1 MATLP
6 VVNELDKRKGIL
18 AAFVVMLLL
27 FLYLYFTEILMADP
41 PPRDIPVKTETTI
54 DEIELKNLVVEAGG
68 QGGGTPTND
77 PVVSEPQPQTQQVLT
92 KPKNPKTQTNTGQST
107 NNTAPKSNNTS
118 STTQASNNPFGD
130 GGSGGGKGGGKGG
143 KFGNDSGTI
152 GEGPGGGGNGDGR
165 VRLND
170 PQVDQIKTDVNVTI
184 HLKLTVNE
192 NGDVVS
198 ASNITSKTT
207 TTDQRIINQV
217 ISAVKNQVKYNK
229 DKGAGLVSVYLTVKI
244 NAT

>member
-6 VVNELDKRKGIL
+6 VVNEFDKRKGII
-18 AAFVVMLLL
+18 AAFVVLLLL
-27 FLYLYFTEILMADP
+27 FLYLYFTKILMADP

-68 QGGGTPTND
+68 EGGGEPTND
-77 PVVSEPQPQTQQVLT
+77 PVVKEPQPQTQQVLT

-107 NNTAPKSNNTS
+107 NNTAPNSNNTS

-143 KFGNDSGTI
+143 KFGNDAGTSGD
-152 GEGPGGGGNGDGR
+152 GPGTGSGNGR
-165 VRLND
+165 VRMNNVSLEHIETN
-170 PQVDQIKTDVNVTI
+170 VDVII
-184 HLKLTVNE
+184 YMKLTVNE

-198 ASNITSKTT
+198 AKSITSKTT

-217 ISAVKNQVKYNK
+217 TAAVVSQVKYNK
-229 DKGAGLVSVYLTVKI
+229 DPGSGLVSVYYSVGLDAK
-244 NAT
+244 

>member
-1 MATLP
+1 M
-6 VVNELDKRKGIL
+6 
-18 AAFVVMLLL
+18 
-27 FLYLYFTEILMADP
+27 
-41 PPRDIPVKTETTI
+41 VK
-54 DEIELKNLVVEAGG
+54 
-68 QGGGTPTND
+68 
-77 PVVSEPQPQTQQVLT
+77 EPQPQTQQVLT

-107 NNTAPKSNNTS
+107 NNTAPNSNNTS

-143 KFGNDSGTI
+143 KFGNDAGTG

-165 VRLND
+165 IRLND
-170 PQVDQIKTDVNVTI
+170 PQVDHIETNVNVTI
-184 HLKLTVNE
+184 YLKLTVNE

-217 ISAVKNQVKYNK
+217 IAAVKSQVKYNK
-229 DKGAGLVSVYLTVKI
+229 DSGAGLVSVYLTVRI

>member
-6 VVNELDKRKGIL
+6 VVNEIDKRKGII
-18 AAFVVMLLL
+18 AAAITMLLL
-27 FLYLYFTEILMADP
+27 FLYLYFTKILMADP

-54 DEIELKNLVVEAGG
+54 DQIELKNLVVEAGG

-77 PVVSEPQPQTQQVLT
+77 PVVSEPKPQTQQVLT

-107 NNTAPKSNNTS
+107 NQTAENSNNTS

-143 KFGNDSGTI
+143 KFGNDNGTA
-152 GEGPGGGGNGDGR
+152 GTGPGGNGNGDGR
-165 VRLND
+165 TRLND
-170 PQVDQIKTDVNVTI
+170 PSVDHIETNVNVTI

-192 NGDVVS
+192 SGDVVS

-217 ISAVKNQVKYNK
+217 ISAVKSQVKYNK
-229 DKGAGLVSVYLTVKI
+229 DPGSGMVSVYLTVKI